1 MNGTSMHEFID
12 IAIPAINEH
21 SNREDELRR
30 YFQAMVQDQTCRFAE
45 AFDLGCDHRK
55 SNAIL
60 EHVSIDHVS
69 IDGRQITI
77 EYQVDLSAFN
87 ACNLHTD
94 RYSFRRSVVGSPYGN
109 VWRFSKNRPLPE
121 RSSVDE
127 F

>member
-1 MNGTSMHEFID
+1 MHDFID
-12 IAIPAINEH
+12 ITVPAIGDH
-21 SNREDELRR
+21 SNGDELRR
-30 YFQAMVQDQTCRFAE
+30 HFQAMLQDQTCHFAE

-60 EHVSIDHVS
+60 ERVTIDHVS
-69 IDGRQITI
+69 VDGQQITI
-77 EYQVDLSAFN
+77 EYQVELSAFN

-94 RYSFRRSVVGSPYGN
+94 HYSFRRSVVGLKDGH
-109 VWRFSKNRPLPE
+109 VWRFSKHMPLPE